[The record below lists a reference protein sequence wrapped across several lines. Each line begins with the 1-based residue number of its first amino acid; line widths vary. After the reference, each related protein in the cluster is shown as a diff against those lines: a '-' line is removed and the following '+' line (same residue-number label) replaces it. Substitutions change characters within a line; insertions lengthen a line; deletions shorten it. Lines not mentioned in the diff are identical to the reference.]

1 MFLRDDTSLVCLFY
15 WRGVRLFSSLQPCN
29 FGKSSSEKTAR
40 KSVERF
46 LALASAKYM
55 AGQEEHGGD
64 LVQKVKLALFIKTMV
79 SSPSV
84 CTKAGGVF
92 VSQAHLVKFYCRS

>member
-1 MFLRDDTSLVCLFY
+1 MFLRDDTSLVYLFY

-64 LVQKVKLALFIKTMV
+64 LVQKVKLEHLEEEIIDLWHYVYALRLRLKDD
-79 SSPSV
+79 
-84 CTKAGGVF
+84 
-92 VSQAHLVKFYCRS
+92 